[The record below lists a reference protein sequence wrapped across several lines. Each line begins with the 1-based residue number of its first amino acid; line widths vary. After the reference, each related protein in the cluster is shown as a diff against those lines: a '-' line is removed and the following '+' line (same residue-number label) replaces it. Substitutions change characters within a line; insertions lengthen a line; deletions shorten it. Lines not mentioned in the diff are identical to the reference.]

1 MAVFT
6 GLSEYFRGAGRFC
19 GASKNVS
26 KYFRA
31 LLNIFGALF
40 NIYGEHFTFTG
51 SVLYVIIIYGALLI
65 IFGDI
70 KFTLKLLRT
79 ILNFCGILP
88 QTDRHTSHES
98 ATCRNGRT
106 IKFINLLRHKS
117 ENEASKRQTKG
128 SRRTRAGR
136 KHAERD
142 FKTMAYDKCTARVNP
157 ATMQVE

>member
-88 QTDRHTSHES
+88 QTDRHSDALLDALDALSLNDPLYDFFVDTS
-98 ATCRNGRT
+98 
-106 IKFINLLRHKS
+106 
-117 ENEASKRQTKG
+117 
-128 SRRTRAGR
+128 
-136 KHAERD
+136 RD
-142 FKTMAYDKCTARVNP
+142 SGA
-157 ATMQVE
+157 